1 MFDLLIRHGT
11 IVDGTGRPAYP
22 GAVACEGDKLRV
34 LTESE
39 AESAQAAETI
49 DATGLAVCPGFIDAH
64 SHGDRIIGTDVG
76 RWCKTSQ
83 GVTTEIAGQCGSSR
97 FPVTA
102 ENLELLR
109 GLYQDGN
116 PAWVTEHLSE
126 FVDFASFVRYAQPQD
141 KTLNSFILTGH
152 SALRIAAMG
161 FDKRPPTPAEL
172 EHMKAMLRTCM
183 EQGSIGL
190 STGLLYSPSGYA
202 NGDEIAALCEVVA
215 EYGGLY
221 TTHMRDE
228 SAGVL
233 ASVEEALEVARRT
246 GVRLCISH
254 HKICGKSNWG
264 LSRKTLAMIDA
275 ACAEGCQVT
284 YDVYP
289 YTASSSKLS
298 VCLPAY
304 CFAHGMDD
312 LKKRLADPAYRD
324 AVKEQMSGDD
334 PQYDGRYRHCGG
346 FGGILIS
353 NAPSTPE
360 ANGKTVAAYAAEIGK
375 DEFDVFFDLL
385 QRDGNGAY
393 AIYFSMCDDDLFYI
407 VQGKNA
413 LVGSDGVAT
422 SMTGKTH
429 PRGWGAFPRAIRLYW
444 RENHLFL
451 FEEVIRRMTG
461 MTAERL
467 GVKNRGRIADGFVA
481 DLTLVNPETVSDR
494 ATYAAPTELSDGI
507 ERVIV
512 SGKTVYADK
521 KLTGAYPGRIL
532 RRGE

>member
-11 IVDGTGRPAYP
+11 IVDGTGRPSYP
-22 GAVACEGDKLRV
+22 GAVACEAGKLRV
-34 LTESE
+34 LSVDE
-39 AESAQAAETI
+39 AEGAQAAETV
-49 DATGLAVCPGFIDAH
+49 DAAGLAVCPGFIDAH

-83 GVTTEIAGQCGSSR
+83 GVTTEIAGQCGSTF
-97 FPVTA
+97 FPVSA
-102 ENLELLR
+102 KNLELLR
-109 GLYQDGN
+109 GTYQNSLPDWGRD
-116 PAWVTEHLSE
+116 HLGE
-126 FVDFASFVRYAQPQD
+126 FVDFESFLRCAQPQD

-152 SALRIAAMG
+152 SPLRIAAMG

-172 EHMKAMLRTCM
+172 DHMKRMLRTCM

-202 NGDEIAALCEVVA
+202 DGDEIAALCEVVA

-233 ASVEEALEVARRT
+233 ASVEETLEVARRT

-254 HKICGKSNWG
+254 HKICGRSNWG
-264 LSRKTLAMIDA
+264 LSRKTLEMIDA

-304 CFAHGMDD
+304 CFARGMDE
-312 LKKRLADPAYRD
+312 LKKNLADPAYR
-324 AVKEQMSGDD
+324 AVVKEQMAGDD

-353 NAPSTPE
+353 DAPSTPA
-360 ANGKTVAAYAAEIGK
+360 ANGKTVAAYAAEIGQ
-375 DEFDVFFDLL
+375 DEFEVFFDLIR
-385 QRDGNGAY
+385 RDGNGAY
-393 AIYFSMCDDDLFYI
+393 AIYFSMCDDDLYYI

-429 PRGWGAFPRAIRLYW
+429 PRGWGAFTRAIRLYW
-444 RENHLFL
+444 REQHLFT
-451 FEEVIRRMTG
+451 FEEVIRRMTS

-467 GVKNRGRIADGFVA
+467 GVKKRGRIADGFVA
-481 DLTLVNPETVSDR
+481 DLTLVDPETVGDR
-494 ATYAAPTELSDGI
+494 ATYADPTALSDGI

-512 SGKTVYADK
+512 AGKTVYADK
-521 KLTGAYPGRIL
+521 KLTGVYPGRIL